1 MLSSS
6 QKRVQLAICS
16 IKSGL
21 PFLICKQNTCII
33 VFSLSA
39 FLDFCPGEIVLKD
52 YFSGFA
58 DPCLV
63 LSAEKLEFFLGKKFL
78 NGGICK
84 ISSLQ
89 GLDCVDKD
97 YCALQRW
104 SEARSVHACA
114 IKIAKK
120 AEVFPDLV
128 VFKKVFD
135 SDKSL
140 KDFAAKSGVCCITED
155 DFQNFLDLQKVK
167 RISSASVKLK
177 SGLDARFI
185 CYQSGLV
192 QHCAILLG
200 ADQDCQLQDPL
211 VRVHSSCYTGD
222 LFGSLACDCQ
232 DQLNSAIELIKDSK
246 KGGIII
252 YLMQEG
258 RGIGL
263 ANKLMAYDLQSKGL
277 DTAEANLR
285 LGFSI
290 DERDFKDVK
299 LILDDLGVKSFKLI
313 TNSSKKLLLLKSYGL
328 QITHRV
334 PMKVFENAHN
344 KKYLKTKFEKMG
356 HIL

>member
-1 MLSSS
+1 M
-6 QKRVQLAICS
+6 
-16 IKSGL
+16 
-21 PFLICKQNTCII
+21 
-33 VFSLSA
+33 
-39 FLDFCPGEIVLKD
+39 
-52 YFSGFA
+52 
-58 DPCLV
+58 
-63 LSAEKLEFFLGKKFL
+63 
-78 NGGICK
+78 
-84 ISSLQ
+84 
-89 GLDCVDKD
+89 
-97 YCALQRW
+97 
-104 SEARSVHACA
+104 
-114 IKIAKK
+114 
-120 AEVFPDLV
+120 
-128 VFKKVFD
+128 
-135 SDKSL
+135 
-140 KDFAAKSGVCCITED
+140 
-155 DFQNFLDLQKVK
+155 
-167 RISSASVKLK
+167 
-177 SGLDARFI
+177 
-185 CYQSGLV
+185 
-192 QHCAILLG
+192 
-200 ADQDCQLQDPL
+200 
-211 VRVHSSCYTGD
+211 HSSCYTGD